1 MTNQNLQEIET
12 FLYLETSYLDQPDL
26 DKWVKLFT
34 EDGKYWMPASET
46 QKDPLNHVSHIYD
59 DRVMMEI

>member
-1 MTNQNLQEIET
+1 MTTQNLQEIET

-34 EDGKYWMPASET
+34 EDGKYWMPASEA
-46 QKDPLNHVSHIYD
+46 QQDPLNHVSHIYD
-59 DRVMMEI
+59 IES